1 MEDKYCLVISEKGL
15 PVFVSMAMSKQ
26 SCETMMVM
34 LGEGEIVP
42 SSVGLAH
49 KRKIDSWSRLAAGRI
64 SALETAMARAD

>member
-1 MEDKYCLVISEKGL
+1 MEDRFCLVISEKGL

-42 SSVGLAH
+42 SSVGLAQ
-49 KRKIDSWSRLAAGRI
+49 KRKIDAWMTRTPIVST
-64 SALETAMARAD
+64 LETAMARAD